1 MKSNAGGR
9 QRFAGF
15 ITILFYLAVLFA
27 IHFIAAGVVQ
37 LPFSWITLGTYSLI
51 SILNVFLVEPDL
63 IAERLQFGGEGVN
76 RKDQILATTTALF
89 GLPISLMIAGLDRGR
104 FIWTQSF
111 PVAIQVAGVVLYN
124 LGNLLFRWAMNSN
137 RYFSTYIRIQT
148 DRGHQVATG
157 GPYRFVR
164 HPGYAGAILSAV
176 TLPLALGSLYAFP
189 SAFIGCVG
197 LVLRT
202 IMEDNQLRHQ
212 LAGYPEYAAKVRFR
226 LLPGIW

>member
-1 MKSNAGGR
+1 MNIKAGGR
-9 QRFAGF
+9 QRIAGF
-15 ITILFYLAVLFA
+15 IFILFYLAVLFA
-27 IHFIAAGVVQ
+27 LHFIAAGRVQ
-37 LPFSWITLGTYSLI
+37 LPFSWITLGTFSVI
-51 SILNVFLVEPDL
+51 NILNVFLVEPEL

-76 RKDQILATTTALF
+76 RKDQILATATALF
-89 GLPISLMIAGLDRGR
+89 ALPISLMIAGLDRGR
-104 FIWTQSF
+104 FLWTQSF
-111 PVAIQVAGVVLYN
+111 PVAVQIAGVVLYI
-124 LGNLLFRWAMNSN
+124 LGNLLFRWAMHSN
-137 RYFSTYIRIQT
+137 RYFSTYLRIQT

-202 IMEDNQLRHQ
+202 IMEDNQLQHE
-212 LAGYPEYAAKVRFR
+212 LAGYPEYASKVRFR